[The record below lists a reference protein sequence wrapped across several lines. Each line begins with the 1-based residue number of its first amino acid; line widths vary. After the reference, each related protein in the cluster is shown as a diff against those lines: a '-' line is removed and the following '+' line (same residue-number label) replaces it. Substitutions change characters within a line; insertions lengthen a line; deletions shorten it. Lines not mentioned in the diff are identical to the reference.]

1 LNHSRHTV
9 LWSVFTHRESFQLLR
24 EVWPQLGEKERMELI
39 KAVLK
44 GPPREM
50 YRAEISEEE
59 WAGIRDRDVWERLCL
74 LNEAGPPLQG
84 DGANVL
90 KRISDE
96 HPNWELSGPRREGF
110 VAWSERGSL
119 GFRSAFTPD
128 QIISMDWPTFRQTL
142 TDLKNLNRGMA
153 DSLRQ
158 ATLKNPKR
166 IVGGL
171 LLLART
177 NEAENDY
184 VNAVLQ
190 ASLNV
195 SSAVAR
201 RMLMLLS
208 VLESVVEVLHSS
220 AFWLSDIAKKLPE
233 SDELKFLFGWTR
245 IWTSSGHSSEQK
257 DNRPREERIPLHEAI
272 NHTCGLLAEALLN
285 RVWSRAPKGN
295 DSIPEPLRPAFTS
308 VAEADTKRARYAHVV
323 LSAHLHPLFL
333 VDPAWTKQYML
344 PWFDWDYVGA
354 ANMWDAYLANPQMSL
369 GLYQLIGE
377 SFFGAFG
384 KTELLSNKNNLA
396 RLLTAIAIDGTEELS
411 SSDVRQALRNA
422 GPEGRAAAGEWLFHR
437 IRRDQPANP
446 YVVEKIIRWL
456 TAGAWPPDL
465 GPEPKFAL
473 HLAGAAIYTGD
484 LFPKAV
490 QELRRFWTPVE
501 HIGSLPYQI
510 EQSGVSKAHPHA
522 TAQLLALIAPVHLPG
537 YEAQS
542 ILSLLREIVTTDPS
556 VAGQHNFIALKE
568 RCAMALV

>member
-1 LNHSRHTV
+1 M
-9 LWSVFTHRESFQLLR
+9 FTHRESFQLLR
-24 EVWPQLGEKERMELI
+24 EVWPQLSEKKRVELTE
-39 KAVLK
+39 AVLK

-50 YRAEISEEE
+50 YRADISDEE
-59 WAGIRDRDVWERLCL
+59 WASIRDRDVWERLCL

-84 DGANVL
+84 EGANVL

-96 HPNWELSGPRREGF
+96 HPDWELSGPRKEGF

-128 QIISMDWPTFRQTL
+128 QIISMDWPTFRRTL
-142 TDLKNLNRGMA
+142 TDVKNLTRGMA

-158 ATLKNPKR
+158 ASLKNPKR

-195 SSAVAR
+195 SLAVAR
-201 RMLMLLS
+201 RMLALLD
-208 VLESVVEVLHSS
+208 VLESVVEVSPS
-220 AFWLSDIAKKLPE
+220 AAFWLSEIAKKLPE
-233 SDELKFLFGWTR
+233 SDGFQFLSTWTR
-245 IWTSSGHSSEQK
+245 IWTISGHSSEQAENGPT
-257 DNRPREERIPLHEAI
+257 DERISLHEAF

-285 RVWSRAPKGN
+285 RVWSRTPKVD
-295 DSIPEPLRPAFTS
+295 DSIPEPLRSAFTS
-308 VAEADTKRARYAHVV
+308 VAEADTKCARYAHVV

-377 SFFGAFG
+377 SFFRAFG

-396 RLLTAIAIDGTEELS
+396 SLMTAIAIDGTEELS
-411 SSDVRQALRNA
+411 SSDVRQALRNS
-422 GPEGRAAAGEWLFHR
+422 GPEGRAAAAEWLFHR
-437 IRRDQPANP
+437 MRRDQPANP
-446 YVVEKIIRWL
+446 YVVEKIIHWL
-456 TAGAWPPDL
+456 TASAWPPDL

-473 HLAGAAIYTGD
+473 HLAGAVIYAGD

-510 EQSGVSKAHPHA
+510 EQSGVSKAHPSA
-522 TAQLLALIAPVHLPG
+522 TVQLLALIAPVHLPG

-542 ILSLLREIVTTDPS
+542 ILNLVREIETADPS
-556 VAGQHNFIALKE
+556 VAGQHHFVALKE